1 METDMN
7 STPKCSVIIPTY
19 NRAALLRVT
28 LGSLLR
34 QTMPPAEFEVL
45 VCDDGSTD
53 ETPEVVREFAG
64 RLRIRSLRQADEGFR
79 AARARNLG
87 IAAAQAEICVF
98 ADTGMLLH
106 SGFLAAH
113 LARHHSTPEPLAVCG
128 YAFCF
133 NLDNEDAALISRTID
148 ADDPDASIETMRRT
162 GQWLDIREEFY
173 AKYTDDFAD
182 LPAPWMIF
190 WACNAS
196 AGTEQ
201 LRRVGMF
208 DEQFRTWGGE
218 DVELG
223 YRLHRDGARLVM
235 DRDAA
240 AIHCPHDKVLGD
252 NLVSVADNFRYMG
265 RKFRTP
271 ITEFLAAEPLTSPF
285 VFNDVVRE
293 RGLPRCADHVAA
305 QSVAARQRG

>member
-1 METDMN
+1 MN
-7 STPKCSVIIPTY
+7 STLKCSVIVPTY
-19 NRAALLRVT
+19 NRAGLLRHT
-28 LGSLLR
+28 LGSLTR
-34 QTMPPAEFEVL
+34 QTLPPAEFEVL

-53 ETPEVVREFAG
+53 ETPEVVGEFRD
-64 RLRIRSLRQADEGFR
+64 RLTVRLFRQADEGFR
-79 AARARNLG
+79 AAAARNLG
-87 IAAAQAEICVF
+87 IAAAAAEICVF

-106 SGFLAAH
+106 SGCLAAH
-113 LARHHSTPEPLAVCG
+113 VARHRAATGRLAVCG

-133 NLDNEDAALISRTID
+133 NLDNEDAVLIDQTID
-148 ADDPDASIETMRRT
+148 VHDPDGSIENLRRT
-162 GQWLDIREEFY
+162 GQFLDIREEFY

-208 DEQFRTWGGE
+208 DEEFRTWGGE

-223 YRLHRDGARLVM
+223 YRLHRDGARVVV

-240 AIHCPHDKVLGD
+240 AIHCPHAKALGA
-252 NLVSVADNFRYMG
+252 NLATVAGNFEYVG

-271 ITEFLAAEPLTSPF
+271 ITELLAAEPLTSPF

-293 RGLPRCADHVAA
+293 RGLPSCADYLKAA
-305 QSVAARQRG
+305 ALR